1 MHAPRSPASP
11 TAQRSRRTMSGT
23 RRSPRAGP
31 ARWSSATMSSSC
43 RVPTTSCSPR
53 TTRTRTFKR
62 TCCRSSEQPSRRAY
76 TAPCAV
82 LGGSWRTRPRRS
94 PSSEAPRPHDFPRR
108 RGIVIPSLF
117 RCEDSRLI
125 AWLGTGLLGGNF
137 VRNML
142 DRGET
147 VQVWNRSPEKA
158 RALEADGAKAF
169 AEAADAAAVDSVLEP
184 LRDII
189 LPTAVI
195 LDHTTLAPTPT
206 GERVARWKTRGRTYV
221 HAPVFMG
228 PKNARDASGLM
239 LLSGD
244 PAVRARVKPLLAPMT
259 GKIVELGDD
268 PTRGAAFK
276 LFGNLML
283 LVITGGLADVYTLSH
298 SLGIDPKD
306 AHALFSEFNPGN
318 AIQGR
323 GKQMA
328 EGIYTPPSF
337 ELTMARKD
345 LRLME
350 EEAARHG
357 DKLDVVPAVGKL
369 FERYIA
375 AGHGTEDAG
384 VVGSGR
390 A

>member
-1 MHAPRSPASP
+1 
-11 TAQRSRRTMSGT
+11 
-23 RRSPRAGP
+23 
-31 ARWSSATMSSSC
+31 
-43 RVPTTSCSPR
+43 V
-53 TTRTRTFKR
+53 
-62 TCCRSSEQPSRRAY
+62 
-76 TAPCAV
+76 
-82 LGGSWRTRPRRS
+82 
-94 PSSEAPRPHDFPRR
+94 
-108 RGIVIPSLF
+108 
-117 RCEDSRLI
+117 I
-125 AWLGTGLLGGNF
+125 AWLGTGLLGANF

-142 DRGET
+142 ERGET

-158 RALEADGAKAF
+158 AALEADGAKPF
-169 AEAADAAAVDSVLEP
+169 ATAADAVRGAAQIHLTLSDDAAVDSVLEP
-184 LRDII
+184 LENIV

-206 GERVARWKTRGRTYV
+206 GERVARWKARGRTYV

-228 PKNARDASGLM
+228 PKNARDATGLM

-244 PAVRARVKPLLAPMT
+244 PALRARVKPLLAPMT

-276 LFGNLML
+276 LFGNMMLM
-283 LVITGGLADVYTLSH
+283 VITGGLADVYKLSR

-328 EGIYTPPSF
+328 EGIYAPPSF

-350 EEAARHG
+350 DEAARHG
-357 DKLDVVPAVGKL
+357 DKLDVVPAVAAL
-369 FERYIA
+369 YERYIA
-375 AGHGTEDAG
+375 AGYGSEDAG

>member
-1 MHAPRSPASP
+1 
-11 TAQRSRRTMSGT
+11 
-23 RRSPRAGP
+23 
-31 ARWSSATMSSSC
+31 
-43 RVPTTSCSPR
+43 VI
-53 TTRTRTFKR
+53 
-62 TCCRSSEQPSRRAY
+62 AY
-76 TAPCAV
+76 
-82 LGGSWRTRPRRS
+82 
-94 PSSEAPRPHDFPRR
+94 
-108 RGIVIPSLF
+108 
-117 RCEDSRLI
+117 
-125 AWLGTGLLGGNF
+125 LGTGLLGAGF

-142 DRGET
+142 DHGET

-169 AEAADAAAVDSVLEP
+169 ATAADAVRGASQIHLTLSDDASVDSVLEP
-184 LRDII
+184 LRDVV

-206 GERVARWKTRGRTYV
+206 GERVERWKSRGRTYV
-221 HAPVFMG
+221 HTPVFMG
-228 PKNARDASGLM
+228 PKNTRDGTGLM

-244 PAVRARVKPLLAPMT
+244 PAVRARVKPLLAPLT
-259 GKIVELGDD
+259 GKIIELGDD
-268 PTRGAAFK
+268 PTRAAAYK

-283 LVITGGLADVYTLSH
+283 LVIAGGLADVYKLSR

-328 EGIYTPPSF
+328 EGIFTPPSF

-357 DKLDVVPAVGKL
+357 DKLDVAPAVGTL
-369 FERYIA
+369 MERYIA
-375 AGHGTEDAG
+375 AGYGSEDAG